1 MFSDV
6 LFSWRYFINAASATL
21 MEVVYESYVE
31 IMEQLFLNDLYQH
44 LVTEQTMENWNQ
56 VWANWTVS
64 ETIKCQE

>member
-31 IMEQLFLNDLYQH
+31 IIEEQLFLNDLYQH

-56 VWANWTVS
+56 VWANWTVWNN
-64 ETIKCQE
+64 